1 MIYLDNAA
9 TSFPKAP
16 EAISYLNDFVTKIG
30 GNPGRSGHT
39 LSVEAARIIFD
50 AREKLTEFIHGNDSR
65 RLAFTQNGTE
75 SLNLA
80 LLGLLKQGDHVL
92 TTSLEHNSVMRPLT
106 YLQSTRGID
115 YTIVHCSPEGYLDP
129 DDIKRHL
136 RTNTRVFIVNHGSN
150 VIGTV
155 QPLRMIKDAIG
166 EIALI
171 VDACQTIGSYP
182 IDVRQD
188 GIDILCFSCHKS
200 LLAIQGLGA
209 IYFRDGIEVTP
220 LKFGGTGSKSEQIE
234 HPSVLPDRYEAGTPN
249 TPAIASLLGALTFL
263 ETMGIGAVMERK
275 LALRMRLLERLS
287 TIDGLTIYG
296 SNAGISGI
304 PVLSINVAG
313 KLPSQIGYDL
323 DRRGIYV
330 RVGLHCSPMAHH
342 TIGTFPEGTVRIA
355 PGYFTTDDE
364 IETLVEALREIGG

>member
-1 MIYLDNAA
+1 
-9 TSFPKAP
+9 
-16 EAISYLNDFVTKIG
+16 
-30 GNPGRSGHT
+30 
-39 LSVEAARIIFD
+39 
-50 AREKLTEFIHGNDSR
+50 LTGFIHGHDSR

-75 SLNLA
+75 SLNMA
-80 LLGLLKQGDHVL
+80 LLGFLQQGDHVL
-92 TTSLEHNSVMRPLT
+92 TTSLEHNSVMRPLA
-106 YLQSTRGID
+106 YLRSTRGVA
-115 YTIVHCSPEGYLDP
+115 YTVVPCSPEGHLDP
-129 DDIKRHL
+129 NDIKRHIHS
-136 RTNTRVFIVNHGSN
+136 NTRAFIVNHGSN

-155 QPLRMIKDAIG
+155 LPLRMIKDAIG
-166 EIALI
+166 EITLI

-182 IDVRQD
+182 INVQQD

-263 ETMGIGAVMERK
+263 EAKGVDAVMEKK
-275 LALRMRLLERLS
+275 LALRMQLLERLS

-296 SNAGISGI
+296 SKSGILGI
-304 PVLSINVAG
+304 PVLSINIAG

-330 RVGLHCSPMAHH
+330 RVGLHCSPMAHR

-355 PGYFTTDDE
+355 PGYFTTNDE
-364 IETLVEALREIGG
+364 IETFVEALREIAGE